1 MRGQIGVRHLFVW
14 LAWAACAITSFAVL
28 LCPAMA
34 MADVQDSHP
43 IRLEAAQS
51 DGVGVQA
58 GGAGTATDKIAY
70 DGDENIAMTFAP
82 IDAEKHFAQLAY
94 AHLKPDIASSLNKP
108 IDFVIP
114 ETVTDSSGVEW
125 TVTAVGYDSKYATVE
140 NSDGGGGNYD
150 LTDDAKTNGLEFDKN
165 YFRSVTVPQTV
176 TTMKSSCFR
185 TWAIEEVNF
194 AGQPNVESFGY
205 GVFASCKAL
214 KAIDIPASVKEL
226 GGTVGPFSNSGL
238 EKIVIPKTVEK
249 ITGAYTFQNCENL
262 QEIAFE
268 SPETTIEASYLFSG
282 CSGLKTVDF
291 HHHPDVMGDYEFE
304 KCTGLVSVDFADKGV
319 EVSHGAFNGCKSLKT
334 IEGASKVSILGS
346 SSFVGTGL
354 EEFSGFDSLAEI
366 GDSAFV
372 GCSNLKKVVI
382 GPKCAVIGDQ
392 AFTYDSALADVVV
405 ESDVEKLT
413 FGTKGGQ
420 VFYSGSEKNDTAAS
434 GSSLNI
440 WFIGSVGE
448 IVDYSDMA
456 LGRQRRMD
464 HTTSFGS
471 DNFTFMVERLRIY
484 GPSSN
489 ESAVKAF
496 FASVQNNPP
505 HVYDPSSKAAGNP
518 VEVSYAGLDLKTSAL
533 FDGNPA
539 IPVIAQLNESSVSIE
554 FLATKKEDGQA
565 VQPGNLKDPGDYI
578 ITVTKVGDVEVDGPM
593 FDFSITRSDAAQ
605 TAYDDI
611 DSVTVPESAEDSE
624 AIATAEQAALKA
636 LESYNALT
644 DTEKASVGNYV
655 SLLEK
660 RVAIAELK
668 VAAAEAKAAT
678 SDAKVAA
685 VEQELNTV
693 KEELKEAQ
701 AKLDA
706 ASASGATSAKQASKM
721 TVKAKTVKAKAK
733 KKTSLKAKKAFAVQ
747 GAAGKVT
754 FKKIS
759 GNKKIKVSSSG
770 KVTVKKGLK
779 KKTYKVKVQVADAG
793 NAQFAP
799 VSKTVTLKV
808 KVK

>member
-1 MRGQIGVRHLFVW
+1 MFQKARSPLLVLHYPVFVV
-14 LAWAACAITSFAVL
+14 LASMALCMAPALAIAESPVSNSGAL
-28 LCPAMA
+28 LGAGLVA
-34 MADVQDSHP
+34 
-43 IRLEAAQS
+43 
-51 DGVGVQA
+51 QA
-58 GGAGTATDKIAY
+58 GNAGIATDKIQY

-82 IDAEKHFAQLAY
+82 IDTENHHVQLAY
-94 AHLKPDIASSLNKP
+94 AHLKADANVSKDNPV
-108 IDFVIP
+108 DFVIP
-114 ETVTDSSGVEW
+114 ATVTDQEGTDW
-125 TVTAVGYDSKYATVE
+125 TVTAVGYDSKYATTE
-140 NSDGGGGNYD
+140 SSDGGGGNYD
-150 LTDDAKTNGLEFDKN
+150 LTDGVKTNGSDFDKDC
-165 YFRSVTVPQTV
+165 FKLVAIPSSVTTL
-176 TTMKSSCFR
+176 KSSCFSS
-185 TWAIEEVNF
+185 WAIE
-194 AGQPNVESFGY
+194 NVVFEGESNLDSLGY
-205 GVFASCKAL
+205 CVFAYCENL
-214 KAIDIPASVKEL
+214 RNIDIPASVKEI
-226 GGTVGPFSNSGL
+226 GGSYGPFEGSGL
-238 EKIVIPKTVEK
+238 ESILIPKTVER
-249 ITGAYTFQNCENL
+249 ITGYYTFANCNSL
-262 QEIAFE
+262 KSVVFE
-268 SPETTIEASYLFSG
+268 DGFAGE
-282 CSGLKTVDF
+282 VDAGN
-291 HHHPDVMGDYEFE
+291 MFE
-304 KCTGLVSVDFADKGV
+304 KCVSLESVDFGRGTSISLPSSMFKGCTSLREVFNLNGPLGETVFDSCSSLKEIRLGSGSV
-319 EVSHGAFNGCKSLKT
+319 EFGARSLAGDKSL
-334 IEGASKVSILGS
+334 
-346 SSFVGTGL
+346 
-354 EEFSGFDSLAEI
+354 
-366 GDSAFV
+366 
-372 GCSNLKKVVI
+372 SNLYFY
-382 GPKCAVIGDQ
+382 A
-392 AFTYDSALADVVV
+392 DSNMLFKTNAQNRGVLICGSGGFRENMNMVFMGTSASV
-405 ESDVEKLT
+405 EDEGSNT
-413 FGTKGGQ
+413 FGEGKNVFPAAQLNVFNNGSQRIDEFFQGVQ
-420 VFYSGSEKNDTAAS
+420 VAPPNSIKRVAVNVNLIDISTESKYSGSTVSPIVKATSKDGPVDVSFTAT
-434 GSSLNI
+434 
-440 WFIGSVGE
+440 
-448 IVDYSDMA
+448 
-456 LGRQRRMD
+456 RK
-464 HTTSFGS
+464 GS
-471 DNFTFMVERLRIY
+471 D
-484 GPSSN
+484 
-489 ESAVKAF
+489 
-496 FASVQNNPP
+496 Q
-505 HVYDPSSKAAGNP
+505 
-518 VEVSYAGLDLKTSAL
+518 
-533 FDGNPA
+533 
-539 IPVIAQLNESSVSIE
+539 
-554 FLATKKEDGQA
+554 QA
-565 VQPGNLKDPGDYI
+565 DLKDPGDYT
-578 ITVTKVGDVEVDGPM
+578 ITVTKVDDVEVDGPT

-759 GNKKIKVSSSG
+759 GNKKIKVSSNG